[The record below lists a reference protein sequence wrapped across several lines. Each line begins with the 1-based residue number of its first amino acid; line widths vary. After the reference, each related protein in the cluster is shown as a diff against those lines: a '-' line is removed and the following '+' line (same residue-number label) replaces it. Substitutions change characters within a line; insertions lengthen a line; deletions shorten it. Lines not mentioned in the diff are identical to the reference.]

1 MRGTVVIFAKAPRA
15 GAVKTRLGTHIGM
28 GRAAALFRIMTERT
42 SAEVSRG
49 PWRTIVAVDPP
60 SALAGWRTLFPPR
73 IPRIAQGRGDLGQ
86 RMARV
91 MNMVTEGPVIIVG
104 ADAPGMRARHLR
116 NAFAALARADAV
128 FGPATDGGYWLIGLA
143 RRRSA
148 PGLFQN
154 VRWTIR
160 GQVFPQ
166 YSKPPWSIRS
176 PTLMSRATFDISDC
190 AQLRG
195 REFDDAQ
202 MDSRRSSGAGPDRR
216 GAVFLDHPGPGRR
229 AGEQSARSRAV

>member
-154 VRWTIR
+154 VRWS
-160 GQVFPQ
+160 
-166 YSKPPWSIRS
+166 SKHALDDTRASLPAIFET
-176 PTLMSRATFDISDC
+176 TLVDTLPDIDEPGDLRYFGLRAT
-190 AQLRG
+190 
-195 REFDDAQ
+195 
-202 MDSRRSSGAGPDRR
+202 
-216 GAVFLDHPGPGRR
+216 
-229 AGEQSARSRAV
+229 AR